1 MTRVIAGSFW
11 IAIYL
16 VVVLA
21 PLYLMLLRPVPSGRS
36 FLLELSMALGFV
48 GLTQIAVQF
57 VLIARFKRITA
68 PYGID
73 LILHYHRQIGTIAVL
88 LILAHPI
95 LLVIEQPERLALFN
109 PLGGTWASRA
119 GLGSLVSL
127 VALVLLSL
135 YRQQLKLDYETWRVT
150 HALLAIAAIV
160 LAQLHVSM
168 AGHYINTAWKQA
180 LWIATSATMVGL
192 VAYLRLI
199 KPLFQNRERYRVA
212 EVREERGDT
221 YTLVLEPE
229 GHEGLRFHPG
239 QFAWI
244 KVAVSPYSV
253 EEHPFSFSG
262 SAEVPKR
269 LEFGIKKLGDWT
281 AKVGEIPKG
290 AKAYVDGPHGSFS
303 IDRYPAPGYVFIAGG
318 VGITP
323 IMSMLKTMVDR
334 RDPRPV
340 LLIYGA
346 KRLEATTYFEAL
358 EAMKEQLN
366 FKVVYVLEEPPEEW
380 DGETGFITAEL
391 LRRHLPKEK
400 LERIFFVCGPDVMM
414 DAVQKAL
421 LEVGVAPEAI
431 QMERFNLV

>member
-1 MTRVIAGSFW
+1 MISGSFW

-36 FLLELSMALGFV
+36 FLLELSIALGFV
-48 GLTQIAVQF
+48 GLTQIAIQF

-95 LLVIEQPERLALFN
+95 LLVLEQPERLALFN
-109 PLGGTWASRA
+109 PFGGTWASRA
-119 GLGSLVSL
+119 GLGSLGSL

-135 YRQQLKLDYETWRVT
+135 YRQQLKLSYEAWRVT

-168 AGHYINTAWKQA
+168 AGHYINTVWKQV

-192 VAYLRLI
+192 VAYLRLV

-244 KVAVSPYSV
+244 KVADSPYSI

-262 SAEVPKR
+262 SAEAPKR

-281 AKVGEIPKG
+281 AKVGGIPKG
-290 AKAYVDGPHGSFS
+290 TKAYVDGPHGSFS

-346 KRLEATTYFEAL
+346 KRLEATTYFEEL
-358 EAMKEQLN
+358 ETMKAQLEL
-366 FKVVYVLEEPPEEW
+366 KLVYVLEEPPEEW
-380 DGETGFITAEL
+380 DGETGFVTAEL
-391 LRRHLPKEK
+391 LRRHLPEEK